1 LAQWTTVNEKMRHP
15 LVMFVEQ
22 GLPEALAKGRRVSPH
37 KNRLDPKHLGVS
49 PYFAPRNALA

>member
-1 LAQWTTVNEKMRHP
+1 
-15 LVMFVEQ
+15 MFVEQ
-22 GLPEALAKGRRVSPH
+22 GLPEAPRGRRVAPH